1 MYSKKTVVQNKTGL
15 HARPASDFVAAAKNY
30 KSKLTIK
37 TSEEEANAKSIIL
50 LLSLGVSAGTEVEIC
65 ADGEDEVEAVEAL
78 VSLIDSKFGEE

>member
-15 HARPASDFVAAAKNY
+15 HARPASDFVAAAKKY

-65 ADGEDEVEAVEAL
+65 ADGEDEAEAVEAL